1 MEIYSI
7 TSFAMTMV
15 VLWANSRL
23 LVYEYYFLNFAQQC
37 WDVCFLLKF
46 LKCLWKK

>member
-15 VLWANSRL
+15 VLWANSTDSL
-23 LVYEYYFLNFAQQC
+23 CMCIISSTLHNNVGMFA
-37 WDVCFLLKF
+37 FY
-46 LKCLWKK
+46 